1 MLQNR
6 PFYGWKLLTALAAIV
21 SINVGMTYV
30 AAAVVNAPM
39 ARDLEMS
46 RGTLGLGSTVFLL
59 CLGLSA
65 PLVARSVNALGS
77 RATLCVGSLLIALGS
92 ILLASCVSRGWQF
105 VLGYGLLLGAGCGFG
120 GMAPAHSCATLWF
133 EKRRAMAL
141 ALVLVGAGLGGSIFA
156 PLLTRLIAAANGN
169 WRAGWLCLSAASLT
183 AALMSVL
190 FVKNRPQEV
199 GQVADEYRQSVS
211 EIIDDAPSERSQV
224 YRTRDHWTL
233 KEATRTPTFW
243 LLTLA
248 AVGESVPGTSAIAH
262 AIPHLRDLGH
272 SAAAAG
278 AALGLF
284 STFSIFG
291 SLTVGFLCDRVEP
304 RVVWAVCIA
313 LIGAGMLVA
322 TRARADA
329 VMYLF
334 TGMLGFGS
342 GAALTC
348 WHATVGNYF
357 GPSSFPSILCA
368 QLPVSNTIAAASPFL
383 VGIVY
388 DVRGSY
394 TPAFVSLAAFSV
406 LTAIL
411 LLFTRPPTRRSPPRS
426 SAYRASINR

>member
-1 MLQNR
+1 MQQNR
-6 PFYGWKLLTALAAIV
+6 TFYGWKLLTALAAIV

-65 PLVARSVNALGS
+65 PLVARSVNSLGS
-77 RATLCVGSLLIALGS
+77 RATLCIGSLLVALGS

-105 VLGYGLLLGAGCGFG
+105 VLCYGLLLGAGCGFG
-120 GMAPAHSCATLWF
+120 GIAPAHSCATLWF

-141 ALVLVGAGLGGSIFA
+141 ALILVGAGLGGSIFA
-156 PLLTRLIAAANGN
+156 PFLTRLITAANGN
-169 WRAGWLCLSAASLT
+169 WHAGWLCLCAASLT
-183 AALMSVL
+183 AALISIL
-190 FVKNRPQEV
+190 FVKNQPEEV
-199 GQVADEYRQSVS
+199 GQVTDGERQTVS
-211 EIIDDAPSERSQV
+211 EIINDAAPQRSRV

-233 KEATRTPTFW
+233 KEAAHTPTFW

-248 AVGESVPGTSAIAH
+248 AVGESVPGTSTIAH
-262 AIPHLRDLGH
+262 AVPHLRDLGH

-284 STFSIFG
+284 STASIFG
-291 SLTVGFLCDRVEP
+291 SLTVGLLCDRVEP
-304 RVVWAVCIA
+304 RIVWAVCISI
-313 LIGAGMLVA
+313 IGAGMLVA
-322 TRARADA
+322 THARADA
-329 VMYLF
+329 AMYLF

-406 LTAIL
+406 LSAIL
-411 LLFTRPPTRRSPPRS
+411 LFFTRPPRRSPLLN
-426 SAYRASINR
+426 SAYEAP

>member
-1 MLQNR
+1 MLQTR
-6 PFYGWKLLTALAAIV
+6 PFYGWKLLAALAAIV

-65 PLVARSVNALGS
+65 PLVARSVNSLGS
-77 RATLCVGSLLIALGS
+77 RTTLCVGSLLIALGS

-105 VLGYGLLLGAGCGFG
+105 VLGYGLLLGVGCGFG
-120 GMAPAHSCATLWF
+120 GLAPAHSCATLWF

-141 ALVLVGAGLGGSIFA
+141 ALVLVGAGLGGSVFA
-156 PLLTRLIAAANGN
+156 PLLTRLIAAANGD
-169 WRAGWLCLSAASLT
+169 WRAGWFCLSAASLT
-183 AALMSVL
+183 AALVSIL
-190 FVKNRPQEV
+190 FVKNHPEEV
-199 GQVADEYRQSVS
+199 GQVADGDRQTVS
-211 EIIDDAPSERSQV
+211 DVINDAASQRSRV

-233 KEATRTPTFW
+233 KEAVHTPTFW

-248 AVGESVPGTSAIAH
+248 AVGESVPGTSTIAH
-262 AIPHLRDLGH
+262 AVPHLRDLGH

-284 STFSIFG
+284 STSSIFG
-291 SLTVGFLCDRVEP
+291 SLTVGVLCDRVEP
-304 RVVWAVCIA
+304 RIVWAVCIS

-329 VMYLF
+329 AMYLF

-411 LLFTRPPTRRSPPRS
+411 LLFTRPPTRRSPLPN
-426 SAYRASINR
+426 SAYLASTNR

>member
-1 MLQNR
+1 MLQSR

-30 AAAVVNAPM
+30 AAGVVNAPM
-39 ARDLEMS
+39 ARALGMS

-65 PLVARSVNALGS
+65 PLVARSVNSLGS
-77 RATLCVGSLLIALGS
+77 RATLCVGSLLVSLGS
-92 ILLASCVSRGWQF
+92 VLLASCVSRGWQF
-105 VLGYGLLLGAGCGFG
+105 VLGYGLLLGTGCGFG
-120 GMAPAHSCATLWF
+120 GIAPAHSCATLWF

-169 WRAGWLCLSAASLT
+169 WHAGWSCLCAASLM
-183 AALMSVL
+183 AALMSIL
-190 FVKNRPQEV
+190 FVKNHPEEV
-199 GQVADEYRQSVS
+199 GQVADGERQAVS
-211 EIIDDAPSERSQV
+211 EVINDAASRRSRV

-233 KEATRTPTFW
+233 KEAAHTPTFW

-248 AVGESVPGTSAIAH
+248 AVGESVPGTSTIAH
-262 AIPHLRDLGH
+262 AVPHLRDLGH

-284 STFSIFG
+284 STSSIFG
-291 SLTVGFLCDRVEP
+291 SLTVGFSCDRVEP
-304 RVVWAVCIA
+304 RIVWAVCIS

-329 VMYLF
+329 AMYLF

-368 QLPVSNTIAAASPFL
+368 QLPISNTIAAASPFL

-394 TPAFVSLAAFSV
+394 TPAFVSLAAFSI
-406 LTAIL
+406 LAAIFL
-411 LLFTRPPTRRSPPRS
+411 FFTRPPTRLPAAIPQSRTL
-426 SAYRASINR
+426 